1 MLYLGS
7 DLNNFKPEGDVMR
20 GETGADQFFNVLA
33 VMTMRY
39 HLQLHHWN
47 SHCKPNTGDHHANN
61 YENDV
66 TAQPLMECPT
76 QSSIIRPEFL
86 FTAAIKPTP
95 DTPILLTFYKKAGI
109 VYIPQVNHC
118 GPFHKCGFPEGDRVV
133 AVNTMNHI
141 EAPLHIIRD
150 MVEGSDSTI
159 SFCTRNKLV
168 IHTLH
173 SPVFKNQ
180 AERASS
186 AFAFG

>member
-1 MLYLGS
+1 
-7 DLNNFKPEGDVMR
+7 
-20 GETGADQFFNVLA
+20 
-33 VMTMRY
+33 
-39 HLQLHHWN
+39 
-47 SHCKPNTGDHHANN
+47 
-61 YENDV
+61 
-66 TAQPLMECPT
+66 MECPT

-86 FTAAIKPTP
+86 FTVAIKPTP

-150 MVEGSDSTI
+150 MAEGVLIQQYLSAPEI
-159 SFCTRNKLV
+159 NMV
-168 IHTLH
+168 IHTLL
-173 SPVFKNQ
+173 SLVFKNQ